1 MCCFLI
7 LNTKRRRIRKV
18 VLKHCK
24 PVNKNIFLTL
34 NPFEEINTDK
44 IIKEAIE
51 EAIALTKHLKQNKN
65 ILDIGTGSGLP
76 GIPLAI
82 LNEDK
87 NIYLSEKNNKKNYHL
102 KKTVRMLKIKN
113 ATTVG
118 SSNKNTKLN
127 KKIDCVVSKAFAS
140 TKKTIEITNSFIEK
154 PFTLMLLKGKLET
167 INKEITEANIT
178 KENYEIIKIQNEK
191 EKHILKIRNE

>member
-1 MCCFLI
+1 
-7 LNTKRRRIRKV
+7 
-18 VLKHCK
+18 
-24 PVNKNIFLTL
+24 
-34 NPFEEINTDK
+34 
-44 IIKEAIE
+44 
-51 EAIALTKHLKQNKN
+51 
-65 ILDIGTGSGLP
+65 
-76 GIPLAI
+76 
-82 LNEDK
+82 
-87 NIYLSEKNNKKNYHL
+87 
-102 KKTVRMLKIKN
+102 MLKIKN

-118 SSNKNTKLN
+118 PSNKNTKIY

-140 TKKTIEITNSFIEK
+140 TKKTIEITNSFLEK